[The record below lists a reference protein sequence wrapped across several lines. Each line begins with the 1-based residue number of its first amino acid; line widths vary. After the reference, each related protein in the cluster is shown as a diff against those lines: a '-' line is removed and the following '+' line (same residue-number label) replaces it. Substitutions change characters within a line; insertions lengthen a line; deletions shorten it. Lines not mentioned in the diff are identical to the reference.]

1 MLSLLTAN
9 RSMGGKD
16 RYIPTARFSRALEA
30 MRKMQASLDERQAKG
45 KQIVIPFDGNHPSLW
60 LSESHDLLVAQR
72 YHWIDG

>member
-1 MLSLLTAN
+1 VMLERLKHHVT
-9 RSMGGKD
+9 KE
-16 RYIPTARFSRALEA
+16 RYIKAFDPAVLQAV
-30 MRKMQASLDERQAKG
+30 RKMQASLDERQAKG

>member
-45 KQIVIPFDGNHPSLW
+45 KQIVIPFDGKPQKTILRCGSPRAMIY
-60 LSESHDLLVAQR
+60 S
-72 YHWIDG
+72 